1 MMANTDEPRSY
12 EEAVESGN
20 EWHQAMASEIRALAE
35 NDTWELTPYETGMRV
50 LRGKWVYKIKRDSQ
64 GNIARHKARWVVKGY
79 EQRYGID
86 YEETFAGVAKAMALK
101 ALWAFAAQYDLEV
114 EQMDAIVA
122 FTQGE
127 VSEEIYVEQP
137 TGFEAG
143 GSPKVC
149 RLKRALYGLK
159 QSARLW

>member
-1 MMANTDEPRSY
+1 
-12 EEAVESGN
+12 
-20 EWHQAMASEIRALAE
+20 
-35 NDTWELTPYETGMRV
+35 
-50 LRGKWVYKIKRDSQ
+50 
-64 GNIARHKARWVVKGY
+64 
-79 EQRYGID
+79 
-86 YEETFAGVAKAMALK
+86 MALK

>member
-1 MMANTDEPRSY
+1 
-12 EEAVESGN
+12 
-20 EWHQAMASEIRALAE
+20 
-35 NDTWELTPYETGMRV
+35 
-50 LRGKWVYKIKRDSQ
+50 
-64 GNIARHKARWVVKGY
+64 
-79 EQRYGID
+79 
-86 YEETFAGVAKAMALK
+86 MALK
-101 ALWAFAAQYDLEV
+101 VLWAFAAQYDLEV

-143 GSPKVC
+143 GGPKVC

-159 QSARLW
+159 QSATTVAREAI